1 MKTLLKIIVAIV
13 IVLLIAMFA
22 VGKDYHFEKSIVIN
36 APADKVYQNI
46 SSMKAFNQWNPW
58 MKLDPNMKIDYSGNS
73 GQVGD
78 QYCWD
83 GNDDAGA
90 GCHIITALVPSKK
103 QSAKMLFTRPF
114 ESDATSDIVLTPQ
127 GNSTKV
133 TWDMDC
139 EFDYPMNLMMVFMD
153 GQMDKS
159 YGEGLAALKALSEK

>member
-13 IVLLIAMFA
+13 AVLLIAMFA

-46 SSMKAFNQWNPW
+46 SSMKAFNHWNPW

-90 GCHIITALVPSKK
+90 GCHIITALVPNKK

-139 EFDYPMNLMMVFMD
+139 EFDYPMNLMTVFMD

>member
-13 IVLLIAMFA
+13 AVLLIAMFA

-90 GCHIITALVPSKK
+90 GCHIITALVPNKK

-114 ESDATSDIVLTPQ
+114 ESGATSDIVLTPQ

-139 EFDYPMNLMMVFMD
+139 EFDYPMNLMTVFMD

>member
-13 IVLLIAMFA
+13 IVLLIFMFA

-58 MKLDPNMKIDYSGNS
+58 MKLDPNMKIDYSGKS

-90 GCHIITALVPSKK
+90 GCHIITALVPNKK

-139 EFDYPMNLMMVFMD
+139 EFDYPMNLMTVFMD

>member
-1 MKTLLKIIVAIV
+1 MKTLLKIIVVIV
-13 IVLLIAMFA
+13 AVLLIAMFA

-78 QYCWD
+78 QYCWE

-90 GCHIITALVPSKK
+90 GCHIITALVPNKK

>member
-1 MKTLLKIIVAIV
+1 MKTLLKVIVAIV
-13 IVLLIAMFA
+13 AVLLIAMFA
-22 VGKDYHFEKSIVIN
+22 VGKDYHFEKSIIIN
-36 APADKVYQNI
+36 APAEKVYQNI
-46 SSMKAFNQWNPW
+46 SSMKSFNQWNPW

-83 GNDDAGA
+83 GNSDAGA
-90 GCHIITALVPSKK
+90 GCHIITALVPNKK
-103 QSAKMLFTRPF
+103 QSAKMLFTKPF

-127 GNSTKV
+127 GNTTKV

-139 EFDYPMNLMMVFMD
+139 EFDYPMNLMTVFMD
-153 GQMDKS
+153 SQMDKS